1 MVERFWR
8 RVLATRSLYRAA
20 EIQTLKTA
28 QSFGWRLKLIA
39 LCLGWLGLISLE
51 GQVRAQDKSKKIR
64 FTYPTESIA
73 VLPLFAAVKWKT
85 FEDNDLQVEII
96 QARSQVANAALAS
109 GEIGYFA
116 GVGPASIS
124 ATLRGLQSRAVWFA
138 SDEIIYLL
146 LARPEFTNIRDLR
159 NKKIGI
165 TGLGGTAHVAL
176 QIALEAVHE
185 NPKNFLYVSIT
196 AAQLFAA
203 LESGVI
209 DAGLFSPPYDFYA
222 KKKGFREVL
231 NAGTHA
237 RMPFGGLTVMTST
250 IRSRADEL
258 KKVIRALQMAK
269 QEMLKSKERTIAL
282 ISSFLKVDRDA
293 AENTYAVYGKTVSG
307 SGVPTRDGIDQIMK
321 SLRLAGQ
328 FTDRKVGFEEVADD
342 RIAKEVA
349 KELGYKN
356 N

>member
-1 MVERFWR
+1 MLIWKSISFIFALL
-8 RVLATRSLYRAA
+8 VLLCVAESLW
-20 EIQTLKTA
+20 A
-28 QSFGWRLKLIA
+28 QEKFKK
-39 LCLGWLGLISLE
+39 
-51 GQVRAQDKSKKIR
+51 VRI
-64 FTYPTESIA
+64 TYPTESIA
-73 VLPLFAAVKWKT
+73 VLPLFAAFQWKT
-85 FEDNDLQVEII
+85 FESNDLQAEII

-159 NKKIGI
+159 QKKIGI

-176 QIALEAVHE
+176 QIALEAVRE

-196 AAQLFAA
+196 AAQLVAA
-203 LESGVI
+203 LETGVI
-209 DAGLFSPPYDFYA
+209 DAALMSPPYDFYV

-231 NAGTHA
+231 NVGSYA
-237 RMPFGGLTVMTST
+237 RMPFGGLTVMIST
-250 IRSRADEL
+250 LRNRPDEL
-258 KKVIRALQMAK
+258 KKVMRAMQGAK
-269 QEMLKSKERTIAL
+269 QEMLKSKEKTVSL

-293 AENTYAVYGKTVSG
+293 AESTYAVYGKTVSG

-321 SLRLAGQ
+321 SLQMAGQ
-328 FTDRKVGFEEVADD
+328 FTDRKVAFEEVADD

-349 KELGYKN
+349 KELGYKIN
-356 N
+356 

>member
-1 MVERFWR
+1 MHRFITL
-8 RVLATRSLYRAA
+8 VGLCGLLVVASL
-20 EIQTLKTA
+20 
-28 QSFGWRLKLIA
+28 S
-39 LCLGWLGLISLE
+39 S
-51 GQVRAQDKSKKIR
+51 AQDKLKKIR

-85 FEDNDLQVEII
+85 FEDNDLHVEII

-116 GVGPASIS
+116 GVGPASVS

-146 LARPEFTNIRDLR
+146 LARPEFTTVRDLR

-203 LESGVI
+203 LESGVV
-209 DAGLFSPPYDFYA
+209 DAALFSPPYDFYA

-231 NAGTHA
+231 NAGTYA
-237 RMPFGGLTVMTST
+237 RMPFGGLTVMAST
-250 IRSRADEL
+250 IRSRSDEL
-258 KKVIRALQMAK
+258 KKVIRALQAAK
-269 QEMLKSKERTIAL
+269 QEMLKSKEKTVAL
-282 ISSFLKVDRDA
+282 VSSFLKVDRDA
-293 AENTYAVYGKTVSG
+293 ADNTYAVYGKTVSG
-307 SGVPTRDGIDQIMK
+307 SGVPSREGIDQIMK
-321 SLRLAGQ
+321 SLQMAGQ
-328 FTDRKVGFEEVADD
+328 FSDRKVAFEEVADD

-349 KELGYKN
+349 KELGYKIN
-356 N
+356 

>member
-1 MVERFWR
+1 M
-8 RVLATRSLYRAA
+8 
-20 EIQTLKTA
+20 QNLKAA

-39 LCLGWLGLISLE
+39 LCLAWLGLISLE
-51 GQVRAQDKSKKIR
+51 GQVRAQDKIKKIR

-85 FEDNDLQVEII
+85 FEENDLQVEII

-116 GVGPASIS
+116 AVGPASIS

-196 AAQLFAA
+196 VAQLFAA

-250 IRSRADEL
+250 IRNRADEL